1 MTPAEAT
8 KRVQEADAQ
17 LQASEPRPFPLPVGE
32 LLPIVAG
39 TVAALDKADWWV
51 PGLRERAGAAA
62 RDVPIERL
70 VDGLVGARPYRIAP
84 PGASGALRAL
94 YAVGL
99 ALASSDRAVV
109 VHLGI
114 GSMSDG
120 AVHEALNLAALH
132 EAPIVFVVAV
142 HPLDG
147 DAPLG
152 PQCAAPPAKLAAAF
166 GLEVTEVDGTSAK
179 AVHAAVK
186 KAKKQG
192 RPHLIE
198 ARLPS
203 KTPEDS

>member
-1 MTPAEAT
+1 MTPAEAEA
-8 KRVQEADAQ
+8 RVREADAA
-17 LQASEPRPFPLPVGE
+17 LQGGEPTPFPLPVGN

-39 TVAALDKADWWV
+39 TVAALDRADWWV

-62 RDVPIERL
+62 RDVPVERL
-70 VDGLVGARPYRIAP
+70 VDGLLGARPYRVAP

-99 ALASSDRAVV
+99 ALANPDHHVV

-120 AVHEALNLAALH
+120 AAYEALNLAALQQ
-132 EAPIVFVVAV
+132 APVIFVVAV
-142 HPLDG
+142 DPLDG

-152 PQCAAPPAKLAAAF
+152 PQCAAPPARLAASL
-166 GLEVTEVDGTSAK
+166 GIEVTEVDGTSAQ
-179 AVHAAVK
+179 AVHGAVRS
-186 KAKKQG
+186 AKLHP

-198 ARLPS
+198 ARLAPAAQE
-203 KTPEDS
+203 KA

>member
-1 MTPAEAT
+1 MTPDEAEALIA
-8 KRVQEADAQ
+8 EADAA
-17 LQASEPRPFPLPVGE
+17 LAAAEPVPFPLPVGE
-32 LLPIVAG
+32 LLPVVAG
-39 TVAALDKADWWV
+39 TVAALDRTDWWV

-70 VDGLVGARPYRIAP
+70 VDGLAGARPYRIAP
-84 PGASGALRAL
+84 AGASGALRAL

-99 ALASSDRAVV
+99 AAAAGGHVV

-120 AVHEALNLAALH
+120 AVHEALNLAALQQV
-132 EAPIVFVVAV
+132 PVIFVVAV

-152 PQCAAPPAKLAAAF
+152 PQLASSPSRLAAGF
-166 GLEVTEVDGTSAK
+166 DIEVTEVDGSSAA
-179 AVHAAVK
+179 AVHQAVK
-186 KAKKQG
+186 AAKVQR

-198 ARLPS
+198 AKLPLRGRENS
-203 KTPEDS
+203 